1 MQQVTAALIEK
12 DGRILLARR
21 RASKHLGSKWEF
33 PGGKIDP
40 GESPAA
46 CLKRELA
53 EELSIEAAIGEFI
66 AVTRFR
72 QGEIELEIRLYRVE
86 HVAGEF
92 ILHEHEE
99 IRWVAPEEVES
110 FDLVD
115 SDRTLYRRYREARGG
130 TLSLDSGG
138 GGI

>member
-1 MQQVTAALIEK
+1 MIEK

-21 RASKHLGSKWEF
+21 KVSKHLGSKWEF

-66 AVTRFR
+66 AVTRFH

-99 IRWVAPEEVES
+99 IRWVAPTVS
-110 FDLVD
+110 
-115 SDRTLYRRYREARGG
+115 
-130 TLSLDSGG
+130 
-138 GGI
+138 